1 MLYSLSPVVE
11 KEPSQNLTMAGCFP
25 TLCGPPTRHS
35 AGQCGHTPSRLSGFW
50 GKEAEKAGAPRMRPG
65 PLEPIQSRNHSFYRG
80 LGDRLGQDSTL
91 KCLSQG
97 RGPLRL
103 GDGWGGPESKGG
115 MGQDITKDSREN
127 FGIGPGFGTARLG
140 PAHPSIALL
149 RPQGWRETFLPSFSW

>member
-1 MLYSLSPVVE
+1 
-11 KEPSQNLTMAGCFP
+11 
-25 TLCGPPTRHS
+25 
-35 AGQCGHTPSRLSGFW
+35 
-50 GKEAEKAGAPRMRPG
+50 MRPG
-65 PLEPIQSRNHSFYRG
+65 PLDPIQSRNHSFYRG

-127 FGIGPGFGTARLG
+127 FGSDLALAQHVLG
-140 PAHPSIALL
+140 LPTHL
-149 RPQGWRETFLPSFSW
+149 LPS